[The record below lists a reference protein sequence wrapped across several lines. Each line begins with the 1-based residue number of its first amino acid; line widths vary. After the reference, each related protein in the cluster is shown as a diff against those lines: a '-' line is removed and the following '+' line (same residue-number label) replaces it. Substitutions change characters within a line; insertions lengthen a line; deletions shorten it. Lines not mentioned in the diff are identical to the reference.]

1 MKTKTIDR
9 KEFLQKAGAAAL
21 LTSMGIS
28 LISCGDD
35 DDTSTPDVGGDTG
48 ITFDISSGVFQS
60 LQAEDAWLLHP
71 VENILIVN
79 VAGSLR
85 AFTSVC
91 THSACTRDWAFTGE
105 LARCTCHGSE
115 FDNRG
120 QVVTGPANRALAEF
134 SVSQDG
140 NIVTI
145 K

>member
-21 LTSMGIS
+21 LTSIGIS

-35 DDTSTPDVGGDTG
+35 EDTTTPDVGGDTG
-48 ITFDISSGVFQS
+48 ITFDISSGAFQT

-71 VENILIVN
+71 VEDILIVN
-79 VAGSLR
+79 VAGTLR

-91 THSACTRDWAFTGE
+91 THTGCTRDWAFAGE
-105 LARCTCHGSE
+105 LATCTCHGSE
-115 FDNRG
+115 FNNQG
-120 QVVTGPANRALAEF
+120 QVVTGPANGALAEF
-134 SVSQDG
+134 EVTQDG

>member
-9 KEFLQKAGAAAL
+9 KEFLQKVGAAAL

-35 DDTSTPDVGGDTG
+35 EETTPDLSGDTG
-48 ITFDISSGVFQS
+48 ITFDISSGVFQA
-60 LQAEDAWLLHP
+60 LQTEDTWLLHP

-79 VAGSLR
+79 VAGSVR

-91 THSACTRDWAFTGE
+91 THSACTRDWAFTGT
-105 LARCTCHGSE
+105 LATCTCHGSE
-115 FDNRG
+115 FDNSG
-120 QVVTGPANRALAEF
+120 QVVTGPANRALSEF
-134 SVSQDG
+134 TVSQDG
-140 NIVTI
+140 SVVTI